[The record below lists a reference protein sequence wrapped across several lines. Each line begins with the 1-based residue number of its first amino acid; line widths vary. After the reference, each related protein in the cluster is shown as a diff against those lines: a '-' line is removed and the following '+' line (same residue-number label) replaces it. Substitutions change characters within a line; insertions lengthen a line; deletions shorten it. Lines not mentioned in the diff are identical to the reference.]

1 MDYLPNSHAYKK
13 KQSEEA
19 EKKKTIEKVVSG
31 TVTRKKKTMM
41 NRIADILVPEDVSDV
56 KTYVFEDIFIPL
68 IKDAILGTVETFLHG
83 RSGFNGLKSSIGS
96 KQNTPYHRMYQGN
109 TKAPITT
116 TKTRTGYEYED
127 IVVSTRGE
135 AEEVLVKMNE
145 LIYEYEMVSV
155 NDLYDLVGITGNHTD
170 CKWGW
175 TDISTARAERLRD
188 GRYWVRLPKPLPL

>member
-19 EKKKTIEKVVSG
+19 EKKKPIEKVVSG

-41 NRIADILVPEDVSDV
+41 NRITDILVPEDVSDV
-56 KTYVFEDIFIPL
+56 KSYVFEDIFIPL

-83 RSGFNGLKSSIGS
+83 RSGFRGGKSSLGI
-96 KQNTPYHRMYQGN
+96 KQNTPYNRMYQGN
-109 TKAPITT
+109 TKSPVATT
-116 TKTRTGYEYED
+116 TTRTGYEYED
-127 IVVSTRGE
+127 IVVNSRDD
-135 AEEVLVKMNE
+135 ANEVLRKLNE
-145 LIYEYEMVSV
+145 LIIQYDMVSV
-155 NDLYDLVGITGNHTD
+155 NDLYDMVGIIGNHTD

-188 GRYWVRLPKPLPL
+188 GRYWIRLPKPLPL